1 MTKTTCENHS
11 GPIPLLDMGV
21 GPVYAPGEEDV
32 MGDVSRQKKTA
43 DDVWPLDV
51 APIRD
56 WVFDGDRLRE
66 SHIRLTPAFSGAVD
80 AAEVAAFTE
89 RVRLPGSGA
98 VARLFGRLE
107 AWKAARVERQAQAA
121 FERGWV

>member
-1 MTKTTCENHS
+1 
-11 GPIPLLDMGV
+11 MGV
-21 GPVYAPGEEDV
+21 GPVYPAGEEDA
-32 MGDVSRQKKTA
+32 MGDVSTKKTA
-43 DDVWPLDV
+43 DVYRHDA

-56 WVFDGDRLRE
+56 WVFDGGELRE

-80 AAEVAAFTE
+80 EVEVAMFTK

-107 AWKAARVERQAQAA
+107 AWKAARVEQRAQAA
-121 FERGWV
+121 FERGWL

>member
-1 MTKTTCENHS
+1 MAKQ
-11 GPIPLLDMGV
+11 I
-21 GPVYAPGEEDV
+21 
-32 MGDVSRQKKTA
+32 KKLGA
-43 DDVWPLDV
+43 DDVWRDDA

-66 SHIRLTPAFSGAVD
+66 SHIRLTQAFSGAVD
-80 AAEVAAFTE
+80 EAEMAAFAK
-89 RVRLPGSGA
+89 RVHRPGSGA